1 MSVPGAWPCHLN
13 KGFWSWNP
21 SAARQADS
29 YMSIQ
34 PDFEELLRL
43 LEESA
48 VEYLI
53 VGGYAVALHGFPR
66 YTKDIDLF
74 FNSSQENVDRVIST
88 LIGFGFSSDQLNR
101 ELFSTP
107 GNIITFGITPVRV
120 DFLNEIDGVSFK
132 DAWPNRV
139 RRAYG
144 SVTANFI
151 GFDDLIK
158 NKSSTGRNR
167 DKLDVEELS

>member
-1 MSVPGAWPCHLN
+1 MS
-13 KGFWSWNP
+13 
-21 SAARQADS
+21 
-29 YMSIQ
+29 MQ

-43 LEESA
+43 LEKAA

-53 VGGYAVALHGFPR
+53 VGGYAVALHGYPR

-74 FNSSQENVDRVIST
+74 FSPNDENIDRIIET

-107 GNIITFGITPVRV
+107 GNIITFGVTPVRV

>member
-21 SAARQADS
+21 SAARQAS
-29 YMSIQ
+29 SLMSIQ

-120 DFLNEIDGVSFK
+120 DFLNEIENGKVDLSE
-132 DAWPNRV
+132 NESIV
-139 RRAYG
+139 R
-144 SVTANFI
+144 
-151 GFDDLIK
+151 
-158 NKSSTGRNR
+158 
-167 DKLDVEELS
+167 

>member
-21 SAARQADS
+21 SAARQAS
-29 YMSIQ
+29 SLMSIQ

-167 DKLDVEELS
+167 DRLDVEELS